1 MQEGSVSLFFGS
13 YGLLF
18 LFLWFWFSGLPVF
31 PGFRLACFFGSS
43 GLPVFPGFRFA
54 RFLGAS
60 GLSVFPGLPVC
71 PFSWVFRFAR
81 FLGVSG
87 LPVFSGFP
95 ACFRAFRSFFGLFS
109 LFSGFSVFFL
119 FCIADFSVFCSVF
132 ARWLFCF
139 VRSEGNT
146 QIQCQ
151 NCKLLIIRYGP
162 SGECPEMDTF

>member
-1 MQEGSVSLFFGS
+1 MVL
-13 YGLLF
+13 
-18 LFLWFWFSGLPVF
+18 
-31 PGFRLACFFGSS
+31 
-43 GLPVFPGFRFA
+43 
-54 RFLGAS
+54 
-60 GLSVFPGLPVC
+60 
-71 PFSWVFRFAR
+71 
-81 FLGVSG
+81 VSG

-95 ACFRAFRSFFGLFS
+95 
-109 LFSGFSVFFL
+109 VFFL

-151 NCKLLIIRYGP
+151 NCKLLIIRYSP